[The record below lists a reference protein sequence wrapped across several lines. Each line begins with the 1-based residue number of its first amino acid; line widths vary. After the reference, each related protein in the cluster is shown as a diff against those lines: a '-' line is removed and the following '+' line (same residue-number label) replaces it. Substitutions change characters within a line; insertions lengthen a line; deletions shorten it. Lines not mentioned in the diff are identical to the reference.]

1 MSQRKHF
8 VQWMAVT
15 VLYWAVAYVVANL
28 VSYIV
33 YVFAFFSQPA
43 GIRERIGLL
52 FSNLMWA
59 FLFNQFWDIDIV
71 VIISS
76 SVVWVLLLTRR
87 LYLRTLVV
95 ALWSSFVVA
104 CLYLANGI
112 LISLHSFQESYYDL
126 FFIRHLVSST
136 ISPLLLRNILES
148 GKEGQEDT

>member
-1 MSQRKHF
+1 
-8 VQWMAVT
+8 
-15 VLYWAVAYVVANL
+15 
-28 VSYIV
+28 
-33 YVFAFFSQPA
+33 
-43 GIRERIGLL
+43 
-52 FSNLMWA
+52 
-59 FLFNQFWDIDIV
+59 

-76 SVVWVLLLTRR
+76 IMVWVLLLTRR

-126 FFIRHLVSST
+126 FFIRYLVSST

-148 GKEGQEDT
+148 GKEVQEDT

>member
-15 VLYWAVAYVVANL
+15 VLYWAVAYMVANL

-43 GIRERIGLL
+43 VIWERIGLL

-76 SVVWVLLLTRR
+76 IMVWVLLLTRR

-126 FFIRHLVSST
+126 FFIRYLVSST

-148 GKEGQEDT
+148 GKEVQEDT

>member
-43 GIRERIGLL
+43 GIWERIGLL

-148 GKEGQEDT
+148 GKEVQENT